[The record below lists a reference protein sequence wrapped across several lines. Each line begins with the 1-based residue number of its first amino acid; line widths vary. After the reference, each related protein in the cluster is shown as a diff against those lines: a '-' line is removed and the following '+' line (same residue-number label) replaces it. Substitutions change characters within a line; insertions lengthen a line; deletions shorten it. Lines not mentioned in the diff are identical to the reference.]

1 MELRVGVSG
10 HRHLADTGGAAR
22 AVDAQLDDLLTDP
35 DTTLVAVSSLAEGAD
50 RIVAERALARGGSLD
65 VQLPLPPDDY
75 AEDFPATTGEFDALL
90 AAARH
95 VTVVPKDR
103 ADDSREAAYERAG
116 HAVLAEC
123 DVLLAL
129 WDGEPARGQ
138 GGTADMVAQ
147 ARRAGVPVR
156 VVPVERAVAP

>member
-10 HRHLADTGGAAR
+10 HRHLADPGAVAK
-22 AVDAQLDDLLTDP
+22 AVDTQLDDLLAEHQA
-35 DTTLVAVSSLAEGAD
+35 TTLAAVSSLAEGAD

-75 AEDFPATTGEFDALL
+75 AADFAATTDEFDALL

-95 VTVVPKDR
+95 VTVVPTDTE
-103 ADDSREAAYERAG
+103 DSREAAYERAG
-116 HAVLAEC
+116 HAVLAQC

-138 GGTADMVAQ
+138 GGTADMVAY
-147 ARRAGVPVR
+147 ARRAGLPVR
-156 VVPVERAVAP
+156 VVPVERAAAR